1 LIHPVRNFLKHVIN
15 KCGPAIE
22 SFVKLLAAYSAI
34 SEVVSPSDQVNVFGE
49 VILEEIKIFYRGA
62 RNRLNR
68 DTLIILLQVFKK
80 ANSTFKVIYFLN
92 II

>member
-1 LIHPVRNFLKHVIN
+1 MIHPVRNFLKHVIN
-15 KCGPAIE
+15 KCGPTIE

-34 SEVVSPSDQVNVFGE
+34 SEVVSPSDQSNAFGE

-68 DTLIILLQVFKK
+68 DTLIILLQVFR
-80 ANSTFKVIYFLN
+80 AHNTIYIFF
-92 II
+92 